1 MQRGVTTNC
10 KAHGQKARKLCKNPE
25 CWVRICPKCANTS
38 HKGHEVAEWSQ
49 IVQEANAAKDK
60 LLQVK
65 KGDLITIKRILDG
78 MGNLDAQ
85 LNELQEKRREDA
97 RRVQT
102 SVLSRIAKTSEETE
116 LEYSSLKTR
125 LADGQKDVDG
135 LYKSL
140 LQEISKLPVL
150 ANAVISKGTADDL
163 RTFFE
168 MCKKGS
174 EVNGEI
180 FDQKQSVD
188 ELKQSIEDFSAINPL
203 AFSFAFDKSFTE
215 EPTSSNIFS
224 TQNLSLHEDREL
236 NKTLSLGF
244 PLKTPEESFANGAK
258 EDSGKK
264 TMHRVN
270 SSVEM
275 SNRRNKI
282 NTSFT
287 APAKEKS
294 LPKSSVSKRN
304 TQMHKKCNST
314 NQSFAQLN
322 KNRSYSN
329 IQSKYNTLRTEN
341 QRAQSKKP
349 GINSK
354 AVSTSDTSSAVH
366 NRKPSLIP
374 KLKTVLTQPK
384 NERGKSGAFLKLA
397 TQTAPVITEQQ
408 LLIAKQLSAAKITI
422 NELKASFSSMAEV
435 IASNLC
441 SFADMSSV
449 IKEIIE
455 FLKDSKGDD
464 KRESLKNFASKVL
477 ECAAKSNIKQ
487 HKELCTSWFNL

>member
-10 KAHGQKARKLCKNPE
+10 KVHGQKARRLCKNPE
-25 CWVRICPKCANTS
+25 CWVRVCAKCASTA
-38 HKGHEVAEWSQ
+38 HKGHEVVEWSQ
-49 IVQEANAAKDK
+49 VVQEANVAKDK

-65 KGDLITIKRILDG
+65 KGDLITVKRILDG
-78 MGNLDAQ
+78 MGSLDLQ
-85 LNELQEKRREDA
+85 LSESQERRREDA
-97 RRVQT
+97 RRMQA
-102 SVLSRIAKTSEETE
+102 SVASRIARISEETE
-116 LEYSSLKTR
+116 LEYSGLKTR
-125 LADGQKDVDG
+125 LADGRRDVDE
-135 LYKSL
+135 LHKSL

-150 ANAVISKGTADDL
+150 ANAVIAKGTPEDL

-168 MCKKGS
+168 MCNKGA
-174 EVNGEI
+174 EINGEI

-188 ELKQSIEDFSAINPL
+188 ELKQSVEDFSAINPL

-244 PLKTPEESFANGAK
+244 PLKTPEESFASAAK

-275 SNRRNKI
+275 SSKRNKI

-287 APAKEKS
+287 APTKEKNV
-294 LPKSSVSKRN
+294 PKSSASKRN
-304 TQMHKKCNST
+304 MQAHKKCNST
-314 NQSFAQLN
+314 SQSFAQLN

-329 IQSKYNTLRTEN
+329 IQSKYNTLSTEN
-341 QRAQSKKP
+341 HRAQSKKP
-349 GINSK
+349 AINSK
-354 AVSTSDTSSAVH
+354 VVSTSDVSSTAH
-366 NRKPSLIP
+366 KRKPSLIP
-374 KLKTVLTQPK
+374 KLKTALTQPK
-384 NERGKSGAFLKLA
+384 NARGKSGAFLKLA
-397 TQTAPVITEQQ
+397 TQTAPVIAEHQ
-408 LLIAKQLSAAKITI
+408 LLIAKQLSTAKRTI

-435 IASNLC
+435 IASNLN
-441 SFADMSSV
+441 SFTDMSSV

-464 KRESLKNFASKVL
+464 KRELLKSFASKVL
-477 ECAAKSNIKQ
+477 ECAAKSSIKQ
-487 HKELCTSWFNL
+487 HKHLCTN